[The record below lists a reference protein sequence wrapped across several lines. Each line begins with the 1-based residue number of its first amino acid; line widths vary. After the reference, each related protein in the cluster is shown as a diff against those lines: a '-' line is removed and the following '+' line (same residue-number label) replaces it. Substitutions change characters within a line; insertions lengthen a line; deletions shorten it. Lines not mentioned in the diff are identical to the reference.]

1 LAYYESV
8 FIARPDITPDQ
19 VEGLS
24 ESFKT
29 IVSENGGKAINDEYW
44 GLRSLAYR
52 IKKNRKGHF
61 VLINLDA
68 PAAAVHELERNM
80 RLNEDILRFITI
92 KVDAL
97 EEGPSIM
104 LKNKTA
110 REERGRRDGYG
121 QDNYDSEIQQNKS
134 ASAPG
139 DVE

>member
-1 LAYYESV
+1 MAYYESV
-8 FIARPDITPDQ
+8 FIARPDITPVQ

-68 PAAAVHELERNM
+68 PAAAVRELERNM
-80 RLNEDILRFITI
+80 RINEDILRFITI

-110 REERGRRDGYG
+110 REERGLRDGYG
-121 QDNYDSEIQQNKS
+121 RDNYDSEIQQNKS